1 MSQNIRKVSEK
12 KLRKKKYKRRIW
24 NGRPNKADSKYTGGD
39 EERKVKIR
47 KNSLVGL
54 FIFHDWN
61 WTFLLTSSK

>member
-1 MSQNIRKVSEK
+1 MKRSWGKRNIREGYEM
-12 KLRKKKYKRRIW
+12 KLS
-24 NGRPNKADSKYTGGD
+24 KADYKYTGGD